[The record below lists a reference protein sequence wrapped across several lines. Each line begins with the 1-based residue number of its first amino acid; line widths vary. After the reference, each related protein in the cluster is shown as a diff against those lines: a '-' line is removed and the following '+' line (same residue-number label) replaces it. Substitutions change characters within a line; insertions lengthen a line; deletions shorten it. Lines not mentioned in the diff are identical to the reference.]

1 MITTGR
7 TPSLAI
13 FFQSFCL
20 VLHVFVDNIVQIYE
34 PTKPLK
40 IMLLYFMSKSQYFPV
55 LKHNS
60 VMLRRY
66 VANRTC
72 DKYPCPAPTP
82 YLHFKAVI

>member
-34 PTKPLK
+34 PPKPLK
-40 IMLLYFMSKSQYFPV
+40 IMLLYFMSRYFPV

-60 VMLRRY
+60 VMLCRY
-66 VANRTC
+66 VANHAC
-72 DKYPCPAPTP
+72 HKYPCPAPTP